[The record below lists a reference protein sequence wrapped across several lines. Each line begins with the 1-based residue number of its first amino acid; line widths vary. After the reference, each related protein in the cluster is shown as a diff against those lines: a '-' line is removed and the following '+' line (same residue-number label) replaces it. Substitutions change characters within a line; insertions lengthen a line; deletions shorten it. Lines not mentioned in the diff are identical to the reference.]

1 MHLLRAGAA
10 AWILVIAGQ
19 SFAEDWI
26 EYVSR
31 GDLFSLNFPGP
42 PKIQD
47 TTYASEYGA
56 TFPARVYSY
65 VDGSNRYSMTVV
77 DYSGAEKFHTER
89 AERCKANGGDGDA
102 CQNDWRPEVR
112 GAIVYATW
120 KFLQRDAKVTHYSW
134 YFLDLIE
141 GHRLQLTNADRSRT
155 FAAIHMYENHL
166 YILEA
171 TVAPGLPPPG
181 LFQQSLAFLDKEGT
195 HVRYSWRG
203 LELYSNGFPPPPRA
217 R

>member
-1 MHLLRAGAA
+1 MRLIRLLPAALLLFGAA
-10 AWILVIAGQ
+10 ASPAR
-19 SFAEDWI
+19 DWI

-31 GDLFSLNFPGP
+31 ADRFSLNFPGQ
-42 PKIQD
+42 PKVQES
-47 TTYASEYGA
+47 TWMSEYGA
-56 TFPARVYSY
+56 TFPARVHSYS
-65 VDGSNRYSMTVV
+65 DGPNRYSMTVV

-102 CQNDWRPEVR
+102 CQNDWRPEMR
-112 GAIVYATW
+112 GAIVYASW

-141 GHRLQLTNADRSRT
+141 GHRLQLTNADKSRT

-171 TVAPGLPPPG
+171 TVAPGQPPPG

-195 HVRYSWRG
+195 HVRYTWRG
-203 LELYSNGFPPPPRA
+203 IELYSNGFPPPPRA